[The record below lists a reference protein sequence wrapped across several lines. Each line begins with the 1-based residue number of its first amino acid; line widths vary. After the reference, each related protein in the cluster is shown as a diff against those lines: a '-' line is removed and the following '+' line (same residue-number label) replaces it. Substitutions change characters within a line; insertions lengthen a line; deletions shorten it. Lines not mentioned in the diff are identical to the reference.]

1 MCVYP
6 NAEIKFEQF
15 LYVTLMLHIL
25 KWIIVIYQWELYMI
39 WVSNKKG
46 IYNLCNILYCQTF
59 FFQKRTSNLNSQR
72 VGHDS
77 LHFYFVKPGLNDINF
92 I

>member
-1 MCVYP
+1 
-6 NAEIKFEQF
+6 
-15 LYVTLMLHIL
+15 
-25 KWIIVIYQWELYMI
+25 MI